1 MNYKYT
7 NELIKESSPYLL
19 QHAHN
24 PVNWVA
30 WSNKVIEKAQKE
42 NKLILIS
49 IGYSACH
56 WCHVMEH
63 ESFENE
69 QIANY
74 MNEHFICVK
83 VDREERPDID
93 DIYMTAVQLL
103 TGRGG
108 WPLNCFALPN
118 GEAFWGGTYF
128 KPEQW
133 LLLLKNVVQTY
144 KQQKDSVLSNAL
156 EIRKGIEKMEQS
168 STGAANLQV
177 DLIRQSID
185 NWKSYFDW
193 TYGGLNQAP
202 KFPMPNNYKT
212 LLQIA
217 QKNKY
222 PELID
227 FVILTLNK
235 MLSGGLYDQLE
246 GGFARYS
253 TDVYWLVPHFEK
265 MLYDN
270 AQLVSLYSEAYK
282 FSKED
287 AYKRIVYETLRFIEN
302 NFSGTK
308 GNFYSSY
315 DADSEG
321 KEGAYYVWTI
331 KEIGDILADDADDFI
346 AYYRMTEKGNFEGK
360 NILHTKGIDEPE
372 KINLLKKKVLEVRKK
387 RELPGL
393 DDKSLTAWNALMCS
407 AYIDAY
413 RAFGENKFYEK
424 ALLSID
430 FLIKIQ
436 LKDEYR
442 LYRNY
447 KKGKSSIPAFLDDYA
462 LLIEAL
468 IKFYQISFDEQY
480 LFLAQNLT
488 EFTLKHFFDRE
499 KSLFFFTPDYQDDII
514 IRKKELDD
522 NVIPSSNSIMAKNL
536 FLLAKYFVKN
546 DYLELSELMLRK
558 VQDKILKNPM
568 YHSNWLSLYDWHT
581 GDFNEIVV
589 SGEKSDDVL
598 RELQKNYLANCIFAK
613 AGEHSEIPLCHNRFS
628 KELKIY
634 LCRNNTCGLPVSK
647 IDDLK
652 M

>member
-7 NELIKESSPYLL
+7 NELINESSPYLL

-24 PVNWVA
+24 PVNWLA
-30 WSNKVIEKAQKE
+30 WSNKVIENAQKE

-93 DIYMTAVQLL
+93 DVYMTAVQLL

-168 STGAANLQV
+168 SIGASNLQS
-177 DLIRQSID
+177 DLSRKSIEH
-185 NWKSYFDW
+185 WKSYFDW

-202 KFPMPNNYKT
+202 KFPMPNNYRT

-222 PELID
+222 PELVD

-235 MLSGGLYDQLE
+235 MASGGLYDQLE

-253 TDVYWLVPHFEK
+253 TDIYWLVPHFEK

-270 AQLVSLYSEAYK
+270 AQLVGLYCDAYK
-282 FSKED
+282 LSQED
-287 AYKRIVYETLRFIEN
+287 AYKRIVYETLTFIEH
-302 NFSGTK
+302 NFSGNK

-321 KEGAYYVWTI
+321 KEGTYYVWTI
-331 KEIGDILADDADDFI
+331 EEIKNILADDAGDFI
-346 AYYRMTEKGNFEGK
+346 AHYQMTEEGNFEGK

-372 KINLLKKKVLEVRKK
+372 KISLLKKKVLKVRKK

-413 RAFGENKFYEK
+413 HAFGEKRFYEK
-424 ALLSID
+424 AVSSID
-430 FLIKIQ
+430 FLTKIQ

-447 KKGKSSIPAFLDDYA
+447 KNGKSSIPAFLDDYA

-468 IKFYQISFDEQY
+468 IKFYQLSFDEEY
-480 LFLAQNLT
+480 LHLAQNLT
-488 EFTLKHFFDRE
+488 EFTLKHFFDEE
-499 KSLFFFTPDYQDDII
+499 KSLFFFTSDFQNDIV

-522 NVIPSSNSIMAKNL
+522 NVIPSSNSVMAKNL

-546 DYLELSELMLRK
+546 DYLELSEKMLRK

-568 YHSNWLSLYDWHT
+568 YHSNWLSLYEWHT

-589 SGEKSDDVL
+589 SGKNSLEVL
-598 RELQKNYLANCIFAK
+598 AELQKRYLPNCIFVK
-613 AGEHSEIPLCHNRFS
+613 VGEQSKIPLSKNRFS

-634 LCRNNTCGLPVSK
+634 LCKNNTCELPVNK

-652 M
+652 F

>member
-7 NELIKESSPYLL
+7 NELINESSPYLL

-24 PVNWVA
+24 PVNWLA
-30 WSNKVIEKAQKE
+30 WSNKVIENAQKE

-93 DIYMTAVQLL
+93 DVYMTAVQLL

-168 STGAANLQV
+168 SIGASNLQS
-177 DLIRQSID
+177 DLSRKSIEH
-185 NWKSYFDW
+185 WKSYFDW

-202 KFPMPNNYKT
+202 KFPMPNNYRT

-222 PELID
+222 PELVD

-235 MLSGGLYDQLE
+235 MASGGLYDQLE

-253 TDVYWLVPHFEK
+253 TDIYWLVPHFEK

-270 AQLVSLYSEAYK
+270 AQLVGLYGDAYRL
-282 FSKED
+282 SQED
-287 AYKRIVYETLRFIEN
+287 AYKRIVYETLTFIEH
-302 NFSGTK
+302 NFSGNK

-321 KEGAYYVWTI
+321 KEGTYYVWTI
-331 KEIGDILADDADDFI
+331 EEIKNILADDAGDFI
-346 AYYRMTEKGNFEGK
+346 AHYQMTEEGNFEGK

-372 KINLLKKKVLEVRKK
+372 KISLLKKKVLKVRKK

-413 RAFGENKFYEK
+413 HAFGEKRFYEK
-424 ALLSID
+424 AVSSID
-430 FLIKIQ
+430 FLTKIQ

-447 KKGKSSIPAFLDDYA
+447 KNGKSSIPAFLDDYA

-468 IKFYQISFDEQY
+468 IKFYQLSFDEEY
-480 LFLAQNLT
+480 LHLAQNLT
-488 EFTLKHFFDRE
+488 EFTLKHFFDEE
-499 KSLFFFTPDYQDDII
+499 KSLFFFTPDFQNDIV

-522 NVIPSSNSIMAKNL
+522 NVIPSSNSVMAKNL

-546 DYLELSELMLRK
+546 DYLELSEKMLRK

-568 YHSNWLSLYDWHT
+568 YHSNWLSLYEWHT

-589 SGEKSDDVL
+589 SGKNSLEVL
-598 RELQKNYLANCIFAK
+598 AELQKRYLPNCIFVK
-613 AGEHSEIPLCHNRFS
+613 VGEQSKIPLSKNRFS

-634 LCRNNTCGLPVSK
+634 LCKNNTCELPVNK

-652 M
+652 F